1 MRNIRVSRI
10 ADRVTDSESSKFS
23 KESET
28 ESRVSNR
35 RSNDLNANTFNI
47 NLLERVIRGG
57 LEDYIVVQSSIA
69 RSSFEILVNRSILL
83 HARIKGYWKR
93 LRFKIYR

>member
-1 MRNIRVSRI
+1 MSRESRI
-10 ADRVTDSESSKFS
+10 DSESSKFS

-57 LEDYIVVQSSIA
+57 LEDYMVQSSIA

-83 HARIKGYWKR
+83 HARMKRYWKR

>member
-1 MRNIRVSRI
+1 MSRESQI
-10 ADRVTDSESSKFS
+10 DSESSKFL

-69 RSSFEILVNRSILL
+69 RSSFEILNRSILL
-83 HARIKGYWKR
+83 HARMKGYWKR

>member
-1 MRNIRVSRI
+1 MSRESRI
-10 ADRVTDSESSKFS
+10 ECHRLGSSKFS

-57 LEDYIVVQSSIA
+57 LEDYIVVEFNCAEFLRDFGESLYFVTCTDE
-69 RSSFEILVNRSILL
+69 RILEETPV
-83 HARIKGYWKR
+83 
-93 LRFKIYR
+93 

>member
-1 MRNIRVSRI
+1 MSRESQI
-10 ADRVTDSESSKFS
+10 DSESSKFL

-57 LEDYIVVQSSIA
+57 LEDYIVVQNSIA
-69 RSSFEILVNRSILL
+69 RSSFENFLVNRSILL
-83 HARIKGYWKR
+83 HARMKGYWKR

>member
-1 MRNIRVSRI
+1 MEYSCLANRGSS
-10 ADRVTDSESSKFS
+10 VTDSESSKFS

-35 RSNDLNANTFNI
+35 KSNDLNANTFNI

-69 RSSFEILVNRSILL
+69 
-83 HARIKGYWKR
+83 
-93 LRFKIYR
+93 